1 MNKNSPAKKD
11 RNNEQDERL
20 EKRLHE
26 MYDGQD
32 LPAHASTA
40 GTDSTRKKAR
50 GLENLGNQ
58 YPAKG
63 LDRSALAKSGD
74 PGKESMRSKL
84 ESPLSPDTKT
94 RATKVKWSIQAKIL
108 LGAGLSLVLSILILV
123 TFTATTLRK
132 QAIENAEHEA
142 ASIGEA
148 EAGHIQN
155 RIDKILFVAKTLAS
169 SIGVV
174 KDPGTPVL
182 LTREQVNGML
192 RRTLEENPD
201 FLGTWTLWESNA
213 FDGLDAEFAGT
224 DLHDATGRFIP
235 YWVRDGKGNIHGE
248 AIVDYE
254 TPGVGDF
261 YVLPRETLRSTV
273 ISPFFYSIQ
282 GTDVLMTSLV
292 VPIVENGT
300 FYGVAG
306 VDLKIEFVQEIVNN
320 INLYE
325 GTASSALFTDKGV
338 LVAVQ
343 GRPGQTLQSA
353 NGIYENFPQ
362 IQSRLKPDQTITFQ
376 SQDGKFLYVFSPV
389 TFSESD
395 TTWYLGMAIPF
406 EKITASATAAAIR
419 QTWIG
424 TGILFG
430 AIILLLAITQ
440 QIVKPI
446 KKLTETANT
455 AAEGNLHIK
464 ADVTTTDETG
474 VLARSFN
481 AMLSQLQG
489 SFETLELRVAERTH
503 DLQLAAEV
511 GQAITKNIADV
522 REMLGR
528 ATETIRERFNLYHT
542 QVYLLDAPGKILVLQ
557 ASTGEVG
564 KRLLETNHRLPV
576 GMDSLNGRAALEKR
590 AILVEDT
597 THYRD
602 FKPNPLLPNTKSEL
616 AVPLMLGEQV
626 IGVLDMQSDWP
637 KAFNEFN
644 LSAFQTMAG
653 QIAIA
658 VQNAELFNEAQEAR
672 KQAEENI
679 QRITEREWGDYLDA
693 IERSENIGYI
703 YNQEGTIQYEDKV
716 TPALPKESLY
726 LPLTIAGAKVGSVQ
740 SSIDKK
746 TINKQEMEILEQ
758 ASQQLS
764 RHLENLRLLEEAEQY
779 RRQAE
784 QAARRLTREGWE
796 QYLKIRQSLQPGF
809 AYDQNRVKPASS
821 AEAENG
827 PAVLRQT
834 VKVRNE
840 SIGEV
845 KTAVANNMSPEEA
858 EKLIEQVSNSLSAH
872 IENLRLLEEAEVS
885 RMEVQKSQE
894 QYELAVEGSNDGLW
908 DWNIDTNEIYFSP
921 RWKAMIGYSE
931 EELTHGFSDFESLL
945 HPDDRTPV
953 LGYINDYLSGHL
965 EEYDIEFRFQHKN
978 GSYRWIRARGKALRR
993 ENGSPY
999 RMAGSHTDITES
1011 KMIEEFIRHN
1021 EARLRVLVENTADAF
1036 VSVDVSTGLFIEPN
1050 ENALRLYGLS
1060 RDELL
1065 NVGPVDM
1072 SPEYQPDGRLSAE
1085 KAMEYITKA
1094 MHSDEPINFEWMHI
1108 NAQGQEIP
1116 CELRLLRLPGD
1127 HPQVRASITD
1137 ITERKAAEDETRRLA
1152 QAVQSTA
1159 DMVVITDREG
1169 TIKFVNSAFE
1179 KVTGYKVEEALGGN
1193 PRLLKSGLQG
1203 EAFYKN
1209 LWGQILSGKPWSGEI
1224 TNRRKDGALYDAQLT
1239 ISPIVDHKGEITQ
1252 FVAVQRD
1259 ITQNKR
1265 DQMII
1270 SQRANQLETVATVS
1284 TTASTVLNP
1293 DTLLQTVVDLTKER
1307 FGLYHVHIYLADDS
1321 WSTLILA
1328 AGAGEV
1334 GRIMVTSGHAIQMNA
1349 ERSLVA
1355 RAYRDH
1361 LAVIVNN
1368 IHEDEGFLPN
1378 PLLPETHA
1386 EMAVPMI
1393 VGDKA
1398 LGIFDVQSSEANYF
1412 TQEDALIF
1420 NTLATQVAVALQNAR
1435 LYQEQTATV
1444 AQLRELDRLKSSF
1457 LANMS
1462 HELRTPLNSIL
1473 GFTDVMLEGL
1483 DGSLTPYMQNDLGLI
1498 QKNGLHLLHLIND
1511 VLDMAKIESGKLNLV
1526 IEKFNLHD
1534 IFEEAISITSSI
1546 ANEKSLKVKIEAD
1559 SDAEVEVSADRT
1571 RLRQVFINLIN
1582 NAVKF
1587 TDKGSVSIR
1596 AVREANNVLV
1606 SIKDTG
1612 IGIPPSHLESI
1623 FQEFTQVDSSTTRK
1637 VGGTGLGLPISR
1649 KLIQMQGGRLWAESS
1664 GIEGTGSIFYIFMP
1678 IEAKVAEPEIISKRT
1693 S

>member
-1 MNKNSPAKKD
+1 MNKKSPAKKD
-11 RNNEQDERL
+11 RNDEQDERL
-20 EKRLHE
+20 EKRLHD
-26 MYDGQD
+26 MYEGQEF
-32 LPAHASTA
+32 PAYANV
-40 GTDSTRKKAR
+40 GEVEGMRKKIR
-50 GLENLGNQ
+50 ELEEQVNQ
-58 YPAKG
+58 HSAKG
-63 LDRSALAKSGD
+63 AERSGLQDPKRNERENMSSKSAN
-74 PGKESMRSKL
+74 L
-84 ESPLSPDTKT
+84 LSPDTKT
-94 RATKVKWSIQAKIL
+94 RAAQVKWSIQTKIL
-108 LGAGLSLVLSILILV
+108 LGAGSALVLSLLILV
-123 TFTATTLRK
+123 TFTTNTLRAQSIDSAK
-132 QAIENAEHEA
+132 HEA
-142 ASIGEA
+142 ASFSETQ
-148 EAGHIQN
+148 AGDIRS
-155 RIDKILFVAKTLAS
+155 RIDNILFVAKTLAS
-169 SIGVV
+169 SIGAV
-174 KDPGTPVL
+174 KENETPVS
-182 LTREQVNGML
+182 LTRDQANAML
-192 RRTLEENPD
+192 RKTLEENPD
-201 FLGTWTLWESNA
+201 FLGTWTLWEANA

-224 DLHDATGRFIP
+224 DLHDETGRFIP
-235 YWVRDGKGNIHGE
+235 YWVRDGDGGIHGE

-254 TPGVGDF
+254 TPGVGNF
-261 YVLPRETLRSTV
+261 YILPRQTLQSTV
-273 ISPFFYSIQ
+273 ISPFYYNIQ
-282 GTDVLMTSLV
+282 GADVLMTSLV

-306 VDLKIEFVQEIVNN
+306 VDLKIEFVQSIINN

-353 NGIYENFPQ
+353 NGIYEDFPQ
-362 IQSRLKPDQTITFQ
+362 IQSRLNPNQTVTFQ
-376 SQDGKFLYVFSPV
+376 SQDGQSLYVFSPI
-389 TFSESD
+389 TFSESN
-395 TTWYLGMAIPF
+395 TTWYLGMTIPF
-406 EKITASATAAAIR
+406 EQITAAATAAAIR
-419 QTWIG
+419 QTGIG
-424 TGILFG
+424 FGILFS
-430 AIILLLAITQ
+430 ALFLLWLLTG
-440 QIVKPI
+440 QIVRPI
-446 KKLTETANT
+446 KTLTEVANT
-455 AAEGNLHIK
+455 AAEGNLHVT
-464 ADVTTTDETG
+464 ADVVSSDETG

-481 AMLSQLQG
+481 SMLSQLRN

-522 REMLGR
+522 REMLER
-528 ATETIRERFNLYHT
+528 ATETIRERFGLYHT
-542 QVYLLDAPGKILVLQ
+542 QVYLMDAAGKTLILL

-564 KRLLETNHRLPV
+564 SKLLENNHRLAV
-576 GMDSLNGRAALEKR
+576 GLDSLNGRAALEKKP
-590 AILVEDT
+590 ILVEDT
-597 THYRD
+597 ARHRD
-602 FKPNPLLPNTKSEL
+602 FMPNPLLPNTKSEL
-616 AVPLMLGEQV
+616 AVPLILGEQV

-637 KAFNEFN
+637 RAFNEFN

-658 VQNAELFNEAQEAR
+658 IQNANLFNEAQEAR

-679 QRITEREWGDYLDA
+679 QLITEKEWSDYLDG
-693 IERSENIGYI
+693 IERAESIGFI
-703 YNQEGTIQYEDKV
+703 YDQEGTIQFDEKA
-716 TPALPKESLY
+716 TPALPQESLR
-726 LPLTIAGAKVGSVQ
+726 LPITIAGAKIGSIQ
-740 SSIDKK
+740 SSIDEKAV
-746 TINKQEMEILEQ
+746 NKQEMEILEL

-796 QYLKIRQSLQPGF
+796 QYIKIRQTTQPGF
-809 AYDQNRVKPASS
+809 TYDQNMTQPVAGDELDDDPTAF
-821 AEAENG
+821 
-827 PAVLRQT
+827 RQPL
-834 VKVRNE
+834 KVRDE
-840 SIGEV
+840 AIGEL
-845 KTAVANNMSPEEA
+845 KAARPNKMSPEEA
-858 EKLIEQVSNSLSAH
+858 EKLIEQVTDSLSAH
-872 IENLRLLEEAEVS
+872 IENLRLLEEAEIS
-885 RMEVQKSQE
+885 RVEVQKSHE

-908 DWNIDTNEIYFSP
+908 DWNIETNEIYFSP
-921 RWKAMIGYSE
+921 RWKSMVGYNE
-931 EELTHGFSDFESLL
+931 EELTHGFSDFEDLL
-945 HPDDRTPV
+945 HPDDRTSV
-953 LGYINDYLSGHL
+953 LTYVNDYLDGRL
-965 EEYDIEFRFQHKN
+965 EEYDIEFRFRHKN

-1011 KMIEEFIRHN
+1011 KMVEEFIRHN

-1036 VSVDVSTGLFIEPN
+1036 VSVDIGTGLFIEPN
-1050 ENALRLYGLS
+1050 ENALKLYGLS
-1060 RDELL
+1060 REELL

-1072 SPEYQPDGRLSAE
+1072 SPEYQPDGRLSSE
-1085 KAMEYITKA
+1085 KSMEYIRMA
-1094 MHSDEPINFEWMHI
+1094 MQSDEPVNFEWTHI
-1108 NAQGQEIP
+1108 NAQGNEIP

-1127 HPQVRASITD
+1127 HPQVRASVTD
-1137 ITERKAAEDETRRLA
+1137 ITERKAAEAESQRLV

-1159 DMVVITDREG
+1159 DMVVITDRDG
-1169 TIKFVNSAFE
+1169 SIKFVNSAFE
-1179 KVTGYKVEEALGGN
+1179 KVTGYKTEEALGGN
-1193 PRLLKSGLQG
+1193 PRLLKSGLQD
-1203 EAFYKN
+1203 ETFYKN
-1209 LWGQILSGKPWSGEI
+1209 LWEQILSGRPWSGEI
-1224 TNRRKDGALYDAQLT
+1224 TNRRKDGALYEAQLT
-1239 ISPIVDHKGEITQ
+1239 ISPIVNSKGEITQ

-1270 SQRANQLETVATVS
+1270 AQRANQLETVATVS
-1284 TTASTVLNP
+1284 STASTVLNP
-1293 DTLLQTVVDLTKER
+1293 DSLLQTVVDLTKER

-1321 WSTLILA
+1321 WNTLILA
-1328 AGAGEV
+1328 AGAGDV
-1334 GRIMVTSGHAIQMNA
+1334 GRTMVKSGHAIQIDA

-1355 RAYRDH
+1355 RAYREH
-1361 LAVIVNN
+1361 QAVIVND

-1393 VGDKA
+1393 VGDKV
-1398 LGIFDVQSSEANYF
+1398 LGIFDVQSSEAHYF

-1444 AQLRELDRLKSSF
+1444 TQLRELDRLKSSF

-1526 IEKFNLHD
+1526 IEKFNLRE

-1546 ANEKSLKVKIEAD
+1546 ANEKRLKVKIEAD
-1559 SDAEVEVSADRT
+1559 SDDEVEVNADRT

-1582 NAVKF
+1582 NAIKF
-1587 TDKGSVSIR
+1587 TEKGSITIRSI
-1596 AVREANNVLV
+1596 REANNVLI

-1637 VGGTGLGLPISR
+1637 AGGTGLGLPISR
-1649 KLIQMQGGRLWAESS
+1649 KLIQMHGGRLWAESS
-1664 GIEGTGSIFYIFMP
+1664 GFEGEGSVFYLFMP
-1678 IEAKVAEPEIISKRT
+1678 IEAKVAEPEIVSKR
-1693 S
+1693 SS